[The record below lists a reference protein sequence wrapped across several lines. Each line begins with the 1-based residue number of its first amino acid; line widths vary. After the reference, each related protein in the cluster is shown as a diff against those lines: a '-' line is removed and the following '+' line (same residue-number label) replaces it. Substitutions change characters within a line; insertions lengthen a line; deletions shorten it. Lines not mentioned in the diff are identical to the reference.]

1 MGTVTRRW
9 RRATAALALAA
20 SMAATAGCGA
30 RWNDDQRAAVLAR
43 DDQPTAVAAGT
54 TASASPTTTTT
65 TTAAAGVSDPAA
77 TASGGGAGS
86 STPTSAG
93 PDPAGGGGSA
103 DSGPATA
110 AETGARPC
118 DAPSDAPGVTGDQIA
133 VGSISS
139 LSGPVP
145 GLGASAAAAVR
156 AYVAYRNAS
165 GGICGRRLVLK
176 EADDGTDTG
185 RYRSVVSQLVPD
197 VLGIAGG
204 FALGDVGGTEVVAD
218 NGLPVVNVPSGDAV
232 TALPTAFDINPPYD
246 NPDAVIGKYRYLR
259 DHGASKVAM
268 VYLAVDQSRAEARV
282 QRRLM
287 EAAGLQIA
295 QVQEL
300 PVATLNYDAAARKV
314 ANSGADYLF
323 FIGDER
329 SNGSMA
335 VSMHN
340 TGYHLKFAEYFT
352 FSYGAD
358 FIDLAGADAAEGAT
372 SWIRTLP
379 NEEAGTNAEMAKFVE
394 WMGRVSPGDVK
405 DVFAADS
412 WAGAKAFFDSLQSL
426 PGPISRKAL
435 VAQLAGV
442 DTYDAGGMLGPIRL
456 GAERTNGCFIAMQV
470 RSGTWVRLAPATGF
484 LC

>member
-1 MGTVTRRW
+1 MGIVTRRW
-9 RRATAALALAA
+9 RRAAAALAVAA

-30 RWNDDQRAAVLAR
+30 RWTDDQRAAVLSR
-43 DDQPTAVAAGT
+43 DHQP
-54 TASASPTTTTT
+54 
-65 TTAAAGVSDPAA
+65 TTAAAGESASVSPTTTAAIGAGEPAA
-77 TASGGGAGS
+77 SATGGGAGS
-86 STPTSAG
+86 SSAATSSG
-93 PDPAGGGGSA
+93 PDAAGGGA
-103 DSGPATA
+103 PASPGDAPA
-110 AETGARPC
+110 AENGARPC
-118 DAPSDAPGVTGDQIA
+118 DAPSDAPGVTADQIA

-145 GLGASAAAAVR
+145 GLGASSAAAVR

-165 GGICGRRLVLK
+165 GGICGRRVVLK

-185 RYRSVVSQLVPD
+185 RYRSVLSQLVPD
-197 VLGIAGG
+197 VVGIAGG

-218 NGLPVVNVPSGDAV
+218 NGVPVVNVPSGDAV

-268 VYLAVDQSRAEARV
+268 AYLAVDQSRAEARI
-282 QRRLM
+282 QQRLM
-287 EAAGLQIA
+287 EAAGLRIA

-323 FIGDER
+323 FIGDEHG
-329 SNGSMA
+329 NGSMA
-335 VSMHN
+335 ASMHD
-340 TGYHLKFAEYFT
+340 TGYQLKFAEYFT

-372 SWIRTLP
+372 SWIRTMP
-379 NEEAGTNAEMAKFVE
+379 NEEAGTNAEMSAFVD

-412 WAGAKAFFDSLQSL
+412 WAGAKAFFDSLESL
-426 PGPISRKAL
+426 PGPISRKSL
-435 VAQLAGV
+435 VAQLASVG
-442 DTYDAGGMLGPIRL
+442 TYDAGGMLGPIRL

-470 RSGTWVRLAPATGF
+470 RSGRWVRLAPATGF